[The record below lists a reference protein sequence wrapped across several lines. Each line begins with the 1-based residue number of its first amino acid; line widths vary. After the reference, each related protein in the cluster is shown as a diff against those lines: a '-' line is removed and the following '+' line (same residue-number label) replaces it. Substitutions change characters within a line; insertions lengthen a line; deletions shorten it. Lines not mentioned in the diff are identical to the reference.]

1 MRPADLGLY
10 RFPPAWRWLIERI
23 WRVEHAFERARAEGR
38 AEDDTRLRIF
48 FVLAMFTAGF
58 LTLAAGAAKSVLFPD
73 VDRGAYA
80 GGPPQARAD
89 LTDRNGQLLAVDLP
103 HFGVYYDPKENW
115 DPEEIRRV
123 LPSALPQLSQAR
135 LDHALAAEKR
145 QYLIGGLTPEEK
157 RRIDDLGLPGIE
169 FEPEAKRVYLLGAT
183 AGNLIGFVDRGGA
196 GLSGAELALDDAI
209 RGGAGRDP
217 VPLSIDLRVQSALQ
231 DELEKAA
238 VKHSAVG
245 GAGFVV
251 NVRTGEI
258 LGMASYPAFDPNL
271 GGANPPGAMV
281 NHAAATVYEPG
292 SVFKVFTVA
301 MGLDA
306 GAANPNTIFD
316 VHTPLALPG
325 QTIHD
330 FDKGDTV
337 LPLWEVFTHSSN
349 IGAARLGLK
358 AGAANLDH
366 YFRAFG
372 LFAAAPSE
380 LRESARPLLPPRM
393 TSDNAVATMSFGHSI
408 SVSPLAVATGM
419 TSILNGGNYIPL
431 TIRKLDP
438 NDPPPGK
445 RVISEQTS
453 RTMLELM
460 RLNVMDGTGA
470 KADVPGY
477 AVGGK
482 TGTATKIVNGHYDK
496 AKNFSSFAAIFPTDG
511 PFTEDRYLVLIML
524 DEPRATPDTY
534 GFSTGGWTS
543 APAAGRVIERIAPV
557 LHVKAT
563 PGPVIPF
570 GPKLNQA
577 NADVSGEER

>member
-1 MRPADLGLY
+1 MRPTDLAFY
-10 RFPPAWRWLIERI
+10 RFPPAWRWLTERI
-23 WRVEHAFERARAEGR
+23 WTVERAFERAKAEGR

-48 FVLAMFTAGF
+48 FVLAMFAAGF
-58 LTLAAGAAKSVLFPD
+58 LTLGAGAMKSALFPD
-73 VDRGAYA
+73 VDRNAYA
-80 GGPPQARAD
+80 AAGAETRAD

-103 HFGVYYDPKENW
+103 HYGVYYDPRENW
-115 DPEEIRRV
+115 DPDEVRRV
-123 LPSALPQLSQAR
+123 LPTVLPQLSIDR
-135 LDHALAAEKR
+135 LEHALRADHR
-145 QYLIGGLTPEEK
+145 QYLIGGLTPEE
-157 RRIDDLGLPGIE
+157 RDRVDNLGLPGIE
-169 FEPEAKRVYLLGAT
+169 FEPESKRVYLLGPT
-183 AGNLIGFVDRGGA
+183 AGHLIGFVDRGGR
-196 GLSGAELALDDAI
+196 GLAGAEAALDDTI
-209 RGGAGRDP
+209 RSEAGREP
-217 VPLSIDLRVQSALQ
+217 VALSIDLRVQTALQ

-238 VKHSAVG
+238 IKHSAIG

-258 LGMASYPAFDPNL
+258 LGMASYPSFDPNDA
-271 GGANPPGAMV
+271 GVSPPSSMI

-292 SVFKVFTVA
+292 SVFKVFTLA

-306 GAANPNTIFD
+306 GVADPNTMFD
-316 VHTPLALPG
+316 VHTPLVLPG

-330 FDKGDTV
+330 YDKGDSV

-358 AGAANLDH
+358 AGAANMDR
-366 YFRAFG
+366 YFRNFG

-393 TSDNAVATMSFGHSI
+393 SDNAVATMAFGHSI

-419 TSILNGGNYIPL
+419 TSILNGGEYIPL
-431 TIRKLDP
+431 TIRKLGP
-438 NDPPPGK
+438 NDAPQGR
-445 RVISEQTS
+445 RVISEETS
-453 RTMLELM
+453 RTMLALM
-460 RLNVMDGTGA
+460 RLNVLVGTGT

-496 AKNFSSFAAIFPTDG
+496 TKNFSSFAAIFPTDG

-524 DEPRATPDTY
+524 DEPKATPDTY

-543 APAAGRVIERIAPV
+543 APAAGRVIERIAPI
-557 LHVKAT
+557 LHVRPS

-570 GPKLNQA
+570 GPRPGEVV
-577 NADVSGEER
+577 ADAAGGER